1 MTLLQISQS
10 ESIHSFIHPHYFGR
24 ARVGSRPP
32 DLSKES
38 SAIYCFTD
46 MDENSFQVVVAS
58 HHI

>member
-1 MTLLQISQS
+1 MTLLQIIQS

-38 SAIYCFTD
+38 SAIYLYN